1 MILLCTP
8 SNCMHI
14 NCAIMMFNACTLH
27 SQQYRHRLLRHM
39 HHSPL
44 HFIFIIMLF
53 QRHAGIVELVDIV
66 PLTESVVR
74 VGKKES
80 ISCQEE
86 EVDQVRDQID
96 KEDTSPVL
104 APLVVQQT

>member
-1 MILLCTP
+1 M
-8 SNCMHI
+8 
-14 NCAIMMFNACTLH
+14 
-27 SQQYRHRLLRHM
+27 
-39 HHSPL
+39 
-44 HFIFIIMLF
+44 
-53 QRHAGIVELVDIV
+53 

-74 VGKKES
+74 MGEKES